1 MVVGRIFS
9 RRRWSRVVEQSDSH
23 HQQSPAVSTM
33 PDVEMARTGS
43 VQRQGEK
50 EEDTE
55 YRPLNWKKIF
65 LTPKYIP
72 FHLLGIAIIVATV
85 FISLHH
91 DEVVEK
97 LRPFSEKVRSLPG
110 GFLIPI
116 AILVLISFPPLFGH
130 EIVALLCGVV
140 YGLWIGF
147 AIVAA
152 GTFIGEI
159 GTWFAFKYTLRRKAQ
174 KLERTNLN
182 YGALARLTR
191 DGGFWIVFIIRFS
204 VIPSHFSTAVF
215 STCDVKFWHFAVS
228 TFLTLPK
235 QIILVYLGVLLI
247 EKKSNNSNNTIKNIV
262 FGATFVLTI
271 ALAIYIYVKMRRVKK
286 MLLQE
291 QEERRVQRELQELPQ
306 KAEVD
311 AVETEIVPLQPGA
324 ATVRTDR
331 PGYPHWI

>member
-1 MVVGRIFS
+1 MARGRIFS
-9 RRRWSRVVEQSDSH
+9 RGRWSPTAQHPDH
-23 HQQSPAVSTM
+23 HHYQLTAIPTM
-33 PDVEMARTGS
+33 PDVEMARTRG
-43 VQRQGEK
+43 RREDD
-50 EEDTE
+50 EETE

-72 FHLLGIAIIVATV
+72 LHLLGIAIVVATV

-91 DEVVEK
+91 DDVVEK

-116 AILVLISFPPLFGH
+116 VILVLISFPPLFGH

-235 QIILVYLGVLLI
+235 QIILVYLGVLLV
-247 EKKSNNSNNTIKNIV
+247 EKQQNNTIKNVV
-262 FGATFVLTI
+262 FGATGVLTV
-271 ALAIYIYVKMRRVKK
+271 ALAVYIYIKMRSVKK
-286 MLLQE
+286 TLLRE
-291 QEERRVQRELQELPQ
+291 QSERKAHRELLEQQ
-306 KAEVD
+306 KSEAGV
-311 AVETEIVPLQPGA
+311 VETEMGPLEPVV
-324 ATVRTDR
+324 TRTDR
-331 PGYPHWI
+331 PGYPQWI

>member
-1 MVVGRIFS
+1 MARKPHLSSPYKQITTD
-9 RRRWSRVVEQSDSH
+9 Q
-23 HQQSPAVSTM
+23 QQSTAILTM
-33 PDVEMARTGS
+33 PDVEMAGTRERREG
-43 VQRQGEK
+43 
-50 EEDTE
+50 EEDEITE

-72 FHLLGIAIIVATV
+72 LHLLGIGILVATV
-85 FISLHH
+85 LISLHH
-91 DEVVEK
+91 DEVVK
-97 LRPFSEKVRSLPG
+97 TLRPFSEKVRSLPG

-182 YGALARLTR
+182 YGSLARLTR
-191 DGGFWIVFIIRFS
+191 DGGFWIVFIIRLS

-215 STCDVKFWHFAVS
+215 STCDVKFWYFAVS

-235 QIILVYLGVLLI
+235 QIILVYLGVLLVAKQ
-247 EKKSNNSNNTIKNIV
+247 ENSTIKTVV
-262 FGATFVLTI
+262 FAATGVLTV
-271 ALAIYIYVKMRRVKK
+271 ALAVYIYIKMRSIKK
-286 MLLQE
+286 ILLRE
-291 QEERRVQRELQELPQ
+291 QSERKAQRELLEQQKVEL
-306 KAEVD
+306 EIT
-311 AVETEIVPLQPGA
+311 ETEMEDLQPVVA
-324 ATVRTDR
+324 RTDR
-331 PGYPHWI
+331 PGYPQWI